1 MAAIGISDADE
12 LGDYIGWLLG
22 RDVDD
27 DNGNGNRSETRMDV
41 IGDPLHSKPLALSF
55 GDAKGVRVLMGT
67 NHGYLHM
74 FQDNGGSIDESWSY
88 YLPDMLPTLR
98 ELRTNAQTGG
108 HTVYGVDGAATAY
121 VFDEDADGNIE
132 PGTDKVWVFF
142 GLRRGG
148 RAYYALDI
156 SDPDSPEL
164 MWSLSSQSPGMSE
177 LGQTLSLIHI

>member
-1 MAAIGISDADE
+1 
-12 LGDYIGWLLG
+12 
-22 RDVDD
+22 
-27 DNGNGNRSETRMDV
+27 MDV

-108 HTVYGVDGAATAY
+108 HTVYGGRRSNRLRFRRGCRRQYRARDRQGVGL
-121 VFDEDADGNIE
+121 
-132 PGTDKVWVFF
+132 F

-148 RAYYALDI
+148 RAYYALI
-156 SDPDSPEL
+156 YQTRIL
-164 MWSLSSQSPGMSE
+164 RSSC
-177 LGQTLSLIHI
+177 GQ